1 METFDIE
8 QRRLLDQSYA
18 DQKKKDQS
26 NSDFFGAVHGAANA
40 KDAVTL
46 RKLLAQ
52 SKGNAALEGETQNI
66 YNQSIGDAE
75 ATEKA
80 AQEAEQRKLDVA
92 NSKNAMMNQAGDSA
106 RTQLAQKLGQVR
118 SSANSRGL
126 LYSGL
131 RQGAEGG
138 ARAQS
143 AGALAG
149 KRSEINNASDEQM
162 TGLTNQAAQQGIQT
176 YGNQIKNNA
185 QDYQDALARYKQKSG
200 ALGALG
206 QGLGA
211 LGGALPI

>member
-1 METFDIE
+1 MAGFDPTDPTGLIAK
-8 QRRLLDQSYA
+8 QKQDQENVS
-18 DQKKKDQS
+18 
-26 NSDFFGAVHGAANA
+26 FFNQVHGAANA
-40 KDAVTL
+40 KDATGL
-46 RKLLAQ
+46 RRLLAQ

-80 AQEAEQRKLDVA
+80 AKDAEQRKLDVA

-118 SSANSRGL
+118 SAANSRGL

-131 RQGAEGG
+131 RQGAEGNARG
-138 ARAQS
+138 QAAGQLAGQRAQ
-143 AGALAG
+143 
-149 KRSEINNASDEQM
+149 INQASDEQM
-162 TGLTNQAAQQGIQT
+162 TGLTNQAAQQGVQT

-185 QDYQDALARYKQKSG
+185 QDYQDALARYKQKSS

-211 LGGALPI
+211 LGGASPI